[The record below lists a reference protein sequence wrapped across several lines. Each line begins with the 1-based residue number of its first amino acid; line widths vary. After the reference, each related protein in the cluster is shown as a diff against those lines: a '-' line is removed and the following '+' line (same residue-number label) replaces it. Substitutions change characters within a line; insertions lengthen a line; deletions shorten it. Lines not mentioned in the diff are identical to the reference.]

1 MVSNSSAVLFL
12 TGIVVVLIMP
22 GPTNTLLAA
31 AGLRL
36 GFRRAARLTGAELA
50 GYLVSITLWGVS
62 LAQVAHVSAVWPKL
76 VRLGCCIYIAYL
88 ALRMWRSAVDL
99 PSSSKWTIG
108 VRTMFC
114 TTLLN
119 PKAILFAGTIFPA
132 VAFQRVPAYFEAMA
146 IFATVLVPI
155 GIGWVAFGS
164 ALGSDR
170 PMFVKIK
177 PERVQQCA
185 SVVLATF
192 SVLLA
197 YSLFR

>member
-1 MVSNSSAVLFL
+1 MVPHSNAVLFL
-12 TGIVVVLIMP
+12 TGTLLVLIMP

-36 GFRRAARLTGAELA
+36 GFKPAVRLTGAELA
-50 GYLVSITLWGVS
+50 GYLVSITLWGVT
-62 LAQVAHVSAVWPKL
+62 LAQAAHISAVLPKL
-76 VRLGCCIYIAYL
+76 VRVGCCLYIAYL
-88 ALRMWRSAVDL
+88 AVRMWRSAVDL
-99 PSSSKWTIG
+99 PSSTRWTIG
-108 VRTMFC
+108 MRTMFF

-132 VAFQRVPAYFEAMA
+132 AAFQSLSAYFATMA
-146 IFATVLVPI
+146 IFATVLIPV
-155 GIGWVAFGS
+155 GMGWVAFGS
-164 ALGSDR
+164 ALGSNR

-192 SVLLA
+192 SFVLA